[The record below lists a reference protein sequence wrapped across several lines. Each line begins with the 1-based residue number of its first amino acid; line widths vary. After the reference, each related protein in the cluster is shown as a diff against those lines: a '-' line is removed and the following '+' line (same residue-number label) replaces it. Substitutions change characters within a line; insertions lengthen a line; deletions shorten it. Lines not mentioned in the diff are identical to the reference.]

1 MQQPV
6 LDVIVVG
13 AGQAGL
19 CTSYFLK
26 KHDLQHLVFE
36 RGKIGESWRS
46 QRWDSF
52 VLNTPARF
60 NLLAG
65 EELTLPAGEFSTT
78 ATYVNMLDEFVAKHQ
93 LPVLEKVR
101 VISIEKKDKDIFTI
115 MVETN
120 GQRQTYFSRQVII
133 ASGVQNEKKV
143 PSFAKN
149 ISADIQQL
157 HTSEYKNAGQL
168 KDGAVLV
175 AGSGQSGVQIVDDL
189 LDAGRKVYFS
199 TSMVARLPRTYR
211 GRDIMEW
218 LMTMNFFDAR
228 KQDIKDPAMLNLKPP
243 QLSGI
248 GGNKT
253 ISLQMLAQKG
263 AVIAGKTDNAE
274 NKKIF
279 PQPNAAQHV
288 QFADHFSKMIKANID
303 EWITKNNADFPSPL
317 PDAADQP
324 DPNADCV
331 TDITVLDLE
340 EHNIGSIIW
349 STGFNCDFSYIKLP
363 VTDSDGLPVHD
374 DGITNVDG
382 LYFTGLPWQRARK
395 SSLIYGAK
403 EDAEFI
409 AGKVHQLALSLTL

>member
-1 MQQPV
+1 
-6 LDVIVVG
+6 
-13 AGQAGL
+13 
-19 CTSYFLK
+19 
-26 KHDLQHLVFE
+26 
-36 RGKIGESWRS
+36 
-46 QRWDSF
+46 
-52 VLNTPARF
+52 
-60 NLLAG
+60 
-65 EELTLPAGEFSTT
+65 
-78 ATYVNMLDEFVAKHQ
+78 
-93 LPVLEKVR
+93 
-101 VISIEKKDKDIFTI
+101 
-115 MVETN
+115 
-120 GQRQTYFSRQVII
+120 
-133 ASGVQNEKKV
+133 
-143 PSFAKN
+143 
-149 ISADIQQL
+149 
-157 HTSEYKNAGQL
+157 
-168 KDGAVLV
+168 V

-279 PQPNAAQHV
+279 LQPNAAQHV